1 MGSSFLSLP
10 GWTLVAGTTFVR
22 SLWSLRCDERSS
34 CAPCGESWS
43 TPTSNYEWVWQAVGT
58 CSNQELGKPSWYY
71 WITSM
76 QVGFF
81 SQQGHYPRGLRPAL
95 SSGNAVC
102 ISSTAQGGGGSFKDR
117 KPIGEVSCCDAWMAE
132 RIHWLIERKV
142 AEALS
147 LSNYLSVAYLSLPFP
162 SIYLLSIHLSIHSSI
177 YFFNY
182 LSIYPSIY
190 LCIYLSSPN
199 ESDLIWSDL
208 FFSYLIFPSIHPF
221 IHLSI

>member
-1 MGSSFLSLP
+1 MVIFHSFLYVYQRVNTFLRFKNGILLFELARLDARRWDNLRQIFVKSAVRREIFLCPVRWILINSYLKLWMSL
-10 GWTLVAGTTFVR
+10 
-22 SLWSLRCDERSS
+22 
-34 CAPCGESWS
+34 
-43 TPTSNYEWVWQAVGT
+43 AVGT

-95 SSGNAVC
+95 SSGNAVS

-132 RIHWLIERKV
+132 RIQWLIERKV

-162 SIYLLSIHLSIHSSI
+162 L
-177 YFFNY
+177 Y
-182 LSIYPSIY
+182 LSIIH
-190 LCIYLSSPN
+190 
-199 ESDLIWSDL
+199 
-208 FFSYLIFPSIHPF
+208 PSIHPF
-221 IHLSI
+221 IYLFF